1 MQIINIKLQYDLHE
15 IGDASQKAIVAIH
28 GWQGDCNSMYPLIK
42 STNIKNVG
50 WYLLEAP
57 FPVKNGEGFSWSYEK
72 SNGQWEIDEPRRLL
86 NDFFGELFK
95 IYDSRKIFVMGFS
108 QCGLVCF
115 DFVLFLHEPLG
126 GVFPIAGFLRQP
138 EYNGE
143 RFHSSQKNTPILIGH
158 GTEDDRVPVES
169 SQNAYNKLLAQ
180 GANAELLLYKG
191 KHKIGVEFIHKL
203 KEKIQSK

>member
-1 MQIINIKLQYDLHE
+1 MNIKLQYDLHE

-86 NDFFGELFK
+86 NVFFGELFK

-108 QCGLVCF
+108 QGGLVCF

-138 EYNGE
+138 EYNGK

-169 SQNAYNKLLAQ
+169 SQNAFKKLLAQ

-191 KHKIGVEFIHKL
+191 KHKIGVEFIKKM
-203 KEKIQSK
+203 KEKIQLK

>member
-1 MQIINIKLQYDLHE
+1 MNINLQYDLHE

-72 SNGQWEIDEPRRLL
+72 SNGQWEIDEPRHLL
-86 NDFFGELFK
+86 NDFFDELFK

-108 QCGLVCF
+108 QGGLVCF
-115 DFVLFLHEPLG
+115 DFVLFLHKPLG

-169 SQNAYNKLLAQ
+169 SQNAFKKLLAQ
-180 GANAELLLYKG
+180 GANAELLLYRG
-191 KHKIGVEFIHKL
+191 KHKIGVEFIRKL

>member
-1 MQIINIKLQYDLHE
+1 MNIKLQYDLHE

-86 NDFFGELFK
+86 NVFFDELFK

-108 QCGLVCF
+108 QGGLVCF

-138 EYNGE
+138 EYNGA

-169 SQNAYNKLLAQ
+169 SQNAFKKLLAQ

-191 KHKIGVEFIHKL
+191 KHKIGVEFIRKL

>member
-1 MQIINIKLQYDLHE
+1 MNIKLQYDLHE

-42 STNIKNVG
+42 STNIKNIG

-86 NDFFGELFK
+86 NVFFGELFK
-95 IYDSRKIFVMGFS
+95 IYGSRKIFVMGFS
-108 QCGLVCF
+108 QGGLVCF

-138 EYNGE
+138 EYNGA

-169 SQNAYNKLLAQ
+169 SQNAFKKLLAQ
-180 GANAELLLYKG
+180 GANVELLLYKG
-191 KHKIGVEFIHKL
+191 KHKIGVEFIRKL
-203 KEKIQSK
+203 KDKIQSK

>member
-1 MQIINIKLQYDLHE
+1 MNIKLQYDLHE

-86 NDFFGELFK
+86 NVFFGELFK

-108 QCGLVCF
+108 QGGLVCF

-138 EYNGE
+138 EYNGK

-169 SQNAYNKLLAQ
+169 SQNAFKKLLAQ
-180 GANAELLLYKG
+180 GANAELLLHKG
-191 KHKIGVEFIHKL
+191 KHKIGVEFIKKM
-203 KEKIQSK
+203 KEKIQLK

>member
-1 MQIINIKLQYDLHE
+1 MNIKLQYDLHE

-86 NDFFGELFK
+86 NVFFDELFK

-108 QCGLVCF
+108 QGGLVCF

-138 EYNGE
+138 EYNGK

-169 SQNAYNKLLAQ
+169 SQNAFNKLLAQ

-191 KHKIGVEFIHKL
+191 KHKIGVEFIRKL

>member
-1 MQIINIKLQYDLHE
+1 MNIKLQYDLHE

-86 NDFFGELFK
+86 NVFFDELFK

-108 QCGLVCF
+108 QGGLVCF

-138 EYNGE
+138 EYNGK

-169 SQNAYNKLLAQ
+169 SQNAFNKLLAQ

-191 KHKIGVEFIHKL
+191 KHIISVEFIRKM
-203 KEKIQSK
+203 KEKI

>member
-1 MQIINIKLQYDLHE
+1 MNIKLQYDLHE

-108 QCGLVCF
+108 QGGLVCF

-138 EYNGE
+138 EYNCK

-191 KHKIGVEFIHKL
+191 KHKIGVEFIRKL

>member
-1 MQIINIKLQYDLHE
+1 MNIKLQYDLHE

-42 STNIKNVG
+42 SMNIKNVG

-86 NDFFGELFK
+86 NVFFGELFK

-108 QCGLVCF
+108 QGGLVCF

-158 GTEDDRVPVES
+158 GREDERVPVES
-169 SQNAYNKLLAQ
+169 SQNAFNKLLAQ

-191 KHKIGVEFIHKL
+191 KHKIGVEFIRKL

>member
-1 MQIINIKLQYDLHE
+1 MQIMNIKLQYDLHI

-42 STNIKNVG
+42 SMNIKNVG

-86 NDFFGELFK
+86 NDFFGELFT

-108 QCGLVCF
+108 QGGLVCF

-138 EYNGE
+138 EYNGK

-169 SQNAYNKLLAQ
+169 SQNAFNKLLAQ

-191 KHKIGVEFIHKL
+191 KHKIGVEFIRKL

>member
-1 MQIINIKLQYDLHE
+1 MNIKLQYDLHE

-86 NDFFGELFK
+86 NDFFGELFT

-108 QCGLVCF
+108 QGGLVCF

-169 SQNAYNKLLAQ
+169 SQNAFNKLLAQ

-191 KHKIGVEFIHKL
+191 KHKIGVEFIKKM
-203 KEKIQSK
+203 KEKIQLK

>member
-1 MQIINIKLQYDLHE
+1 MNIKLQYDLHE

-72 SNGQWEIDEPRRLL
+72 SNGQWEIDEPKRLL
-86 NDFFGELFK
+86 NVFFDELFK

-108 QCGLVCF
+108 QGGLVCF

-138 EYNGE
+138 EYNGK

-169 SQNAYNKLLAQ
+169 SQNAFKKLLAQ

-191 KHKIGVEFIHKL
+191 KHKIGVEFIRKL

>member
-1 MQIINIKLQYDLHE
+1 MNIKLQYDLHE

-42 STNIKNVG
+42 SMNIKNVG

-108 QCGLVCF
+108 QGGLVCF

-143 RFHSSQKNTPILIGH
+143 RFHTCQKNTPILIGH
-158 GTEDDRVPVES
+158 GTEDDTVPVES

-191 KHKIGVEFIHKL
+191 KHKIGVEFIRKL

>member
-1 MQIINIKLQYDLHE
+1 MVKKLQYDFHQTGNYL
-15 IGDASQKAIVAIH
+15 DKAIVAIH

-108 QCGLVCF
+108 QGGLVCF

-138 EYNGE
+138 EYNGK

-169 SQNAYNKLLAQ
+169 SQNAFKKLLAQ

-191 KHKIGVEFIHKL
+191 KHKIGVEFIRKL

>member
-1 MQIINIKLQYDLHE
+1 MNIKLQYDLHE

-42 STNIKNVG
+42 SMNIKNVG

-86 NDFFGELFK
+86 NVFFGELFK
-95 IYDSRKIFVMGFS
+95 IYGSRKIFVMGFS
-108 QCGLVCF
+108 QGGLVCF

-138 EYNGE
+138 EYNGK

-169 SQNAYNKLLAQ
+169 SQNAFNKLLAQ

-191 KHKIGVEFIHKL
+191 KHKIGVEFIRKL

>member
-1 MQIINIKLQYDLHE
+1 MNIKLQYDLHE

-28 GWQGDCNSMYPLIK
+28 GWKGDCNSMYPLIK

-108 QCGLVCF
+108 QGGLVCF
-115 DFVLFLHEPLG
+115 DFVLFLHEALG

-143 RFHSSQKNTPILIGH
+143 RFHNSHKNTPILIGH
-158 GTEDDRVPVES
+158 GTEDDSVPVES
-169 SQNAYNKLLAQ
+169 SQNAFKKLLAQ

-191 KHKIGVEFIHKL
+191 KHKIGVEFIRKL
-203 KEKIQSK
+203 KKKIQSK

>member
-1 MQIINIKLQYDLHE
+1 MNIKLQYDLHE

-108 QCGLVCF
+108 QGGLVCF

-138 EYNGE
+138 EYNGA
-143 RFHSSQKNTPILIGH
+143 RFHSSQKNTLILIGH

-169 SQNAYNKLLAQ
+169 SQNAFKKLLAQ

-191 KHKIGVEFIHKL
+191 KHKIGVEFIRKL

>member
-1 MQIINIKLQYDLHE
+1 MNIKLQYDLHE

-42 STNIKNVG
+42 SMNIKNVG

-86 NDFFGELFK
+86 NDFFGELFT

-108 QCGLVCF
+108 QGGLVCF

-126 GVFPIAGFLRQP
+126 GVFPIAGFLRKISQFP
-138 EYNGE
+138 EKYSYSHRAWNG
-143 RFHSSQKNTPILIGH
+143 R
-158 GTEDDRVPVES
+158 
-169 SQNAYNKLLAQ
+169 
-180 GANAELLLYKG
+180 
-191 KHKIGVEFIHKL
+191 
-203 KEKIQSK
+203 

>member
-1 MQIINIKLQYDLHE
+1 MNIKLQYDLHE

-86 NDFFGELFK
+86 NVFFGELFK

-108 QCGLVCF
+108 QGGLICF

-158 GTEDDRVPVES
+158 GTEDERVPVES
-169 SQNAYNKLLAQ
+169 SQNAFNKLLAQ
-180 GANAELLLYKG
+180 GANVELLLYKG
-191 KHKIGVEFIHKL
+191 KHKIGVEFIRKL
-203 KEKIQSK
+203 KEKIQS

>member
-1 MQIINIKLQYDLHE
+1 MNIKLQYDLHK

-72 SNGQWEIDEPRRLL
+72 SNGQWEIDEPRHLL
-86 NDFFGELFK
+86 NDFFDELFK

-108 QCGLVCF
+108 QGGLVCF

-138 EYNGE
+138 EYNGK
-143 RFHSSQKNTPILIGH
+143 RFHSSQTNTPILIGH

-191 KHKIGVEFIHKL
+191 KHKIGVEFIRKL

>member
-1 MQIINIKLQYDLHE
+1 MNTKLQYDLHE

-42 STNIKNVG
+42 SMNIKNVG

-108 QCGLVCF
+108 QGGLVCF

-138 EYNGE
+138 EYNGK

-169 SQNAYNKLLAQ
+169 SQNAFNKLLAQ

-191 KHKIGVEFIHKL
+191 KHKIGVEFIRKL

>member
-1 MQIINIKLQYDLHE
+1 MNIKLQYDLHE

-28 GWQGDCNSMYPLIK
+28 GWQGDCNSMYSLIK
-42 STNIKNVG
+42 SMNIKNVG

-86 NDFFGELFK
+86 NVFFDELFK

-108 QCGLVCF
+108 QGGLVCF

-138 EYNGE
+138 EYNGA

-158 GTEDDRVPVES
+158 RTEDDRVPVES
-169 SQNAYNKLLAQ
+169 SQNAFKKLLAQ

>member
-1 MQIINIKLQYDLHE
+1 MNIKLQYDLHE

-86 NDFFGELFK
+86 NDFFGELFT

-108 QCGLVCF
+108 QGGLVCF

-138 EYNGE
+138 EYNGK

-169 SQNAYNKLLAQ
+169 SQNAFNKLLAQ

-191 KHKIGVEFIHKL
+191 KHKIGVEFIRKL